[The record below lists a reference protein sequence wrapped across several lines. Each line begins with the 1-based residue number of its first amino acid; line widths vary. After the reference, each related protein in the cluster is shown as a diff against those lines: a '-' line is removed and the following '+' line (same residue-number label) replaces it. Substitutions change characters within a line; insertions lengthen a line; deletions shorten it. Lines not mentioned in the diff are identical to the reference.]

1 MGKFPVTYDEKLKQ
15 HRLMVD
21 GELLVPG
28 VVPVDAT
35 QGKGPNHLQVDAD
48 AGLAVRSETFV
59 STDDGNQLEVGQDG
73 KLFVREVSPDSL
85 LSQDKSN
92 QLSVTD
98 GIYYNVGDHLS
109 EDENNLLVARDG
121 KLFVGKVSAV
131 SDDEGNILQQGT
143 DSGALLKMDSL
154 VSLDLGN
161 RIVLGSD
168 NKLSAPVQLSKEEG
182 NFLRLGNDQMLY
194 INGADIVSNEAKNM
208 LEVSSRDGKLFVSRD
223 NLVPPPIVAEDEGN
237 IIVAGGDGGALLK
250 MAMLVSHEEE
260 NYLIISE
267 EDNRLVVRSP
277 LSMQE
282 GNYLRHGEDGG
293 IYADGND
300 LLSNESDNILG
311 ISKVDGKIYL
321 SHEDYVTTVSK
332 ENGNVLRPG
341 ADGGALLLI

>member
-28 VVPVDAT
+28 VVPVDTT

-223 NLVPPPIVAEDEGN
+223 NLVPPPIVGEDEHYRRGRQRRCPSEDGDARFPRGRELSHHFGRGQPTCCAQP
-237 IIVAGGDGGALLK
+237 VVHAGGEL
-250 MAMLVSHEEE
+250 
-260 NYLIISE
+260 
-267 EDNRLVVRSP
+267 SP
-277 LSMQE
+277 AWR
-282 GNYLRHGEDGG
+282 GRRH
-293 IYADGND
+293 
-300 LLSNESDNILG
+300 LC
-311 ISKVDGKIYL
+311 
-321 SHEDYVTTVSK
+321 
-332 ENGNVLRPG
+332 
-341 ADGGALLLI
+341 